1 MKASDLA
8 SLGLDSLGL
17 GGLNF
22 GFGRHLPVILQTEA
36 AECGLACLA
45 MIGRYHGHDID
56 LPSLRRQFPASL
68 KGANLARL
76 IEIAGRLDFDS
87 RPLRLELGDLASL
100 PMPCLLHWD
109 FNHFVVLKAVDAKGL
124 VIHDPARGMR
134 RLSLVE
140 ASRSFTGIALELTPR
155 ADFRPAEARR
165 SISLGALAGRVSGLR
180 TVAVQILLL
189 ALALEIL
196 GILGPFY
203 MQWVVDQVLVSAD
216 RSLLT
221 LLGIGFVLVTLFSV
235 TITALRGWVVV
246 YISTLL
252 SVQWASNV
260 FAHLMRLPLDYF
272 EKRHIGDVVSRYGAV
287 QNIQRTLTT
296 KFVEAVLDGIMAVL
310 TLIILF
316 VYSAK
321 LSLIVVG
328 VFAAYG
334 ALRWLFYMPLRQAT
348 EDQIVF
354 AANQQ
359 SQLLEAIRGVQP
371 IKLYNKQNER
381 TARYGNSLVETANRS
396 VIVRRLHIIFTA
408 LQSGLF
414 GLENVVLIWLA
425 AILVLDGQ
433 FTVGMLIAF
442 TMYAKQFTSRAGSL
456 VDSAI
461 ELSMLRLYCER
472 LADIVLTPPE
482 RHVASVYEGP
492 MPEPSIELRN
502 VSFRYG
508 DGEPWILRDCSLT
521 IEAGQSAAL
530 VGPSGAGKTTL
541 AKLILGLLEPTEG
554 EILVGGLDIRT
565 LGLASY
571 RSMVGAV
578 MQDDQLFAGSI
589 AENIGFFDPG
599 STSEAVTGAATMA
612 GIHDEIAAQPM
623 GYRTLVG
630 DMGSTLSGGQRQ
642 RLILARALYHRPKI
656 LLLDEATSH
665 LDTARE
671 ARIVEAIGGLNA
683 TRIVIAH
690 RRETIVLCDQ
700 IILLNAGQA
709 NRITLAPQAASAE
722 VQETPAAT
730 RNKRKHE
737 KT

>member
-1 MKASDLA
+1 MKIPDFASF
-8 SLGLDSLGL
+8 GLDGL
-17 GGLNF
+17 TF
-22 GFGRHLPVILQTEA
+22 GFGRHLPIVLQTEA
-36 AECGLACLA
+36 AECGLACLT
-45 MIGRYHGHDID
+45 MVGRYHGHDID
-56 LPSLRRQFPASL
+56 LPNLRRQFPASL
-68 KGANLARL
+68 KGANLTRL
-76 IEIAGRLDFDS
+76 IEIAGRLGLDS
-87 RPLRLELGDLASL
+87 RPLRLELEDLKNL
-100 PMPCLLHWD
+100 GTPCLLHWD
-109 FNHFVVLKAVDAKGL
+109 LNHFVVLKSADANG
-124 VIHDPARGMR
+124 VTIHDPSRGVR
-134 RLSLVE
+134 RLTLAE
-140 ASRSFTGIALELTPR
+140 ASRSFTGIALELSPR

-165 SISLGALAGRVSGLR
+165 SISLRALAGRIVGLR
-180 TVAVQILLL
+180 AAAVQILIL
-189 ALALEIL
+189 ALALEIF

-203 MQWVVDQVLVSAD
+203 LQWVIDQVLVTAD
-216 RSLLT
+216 HSLLT
-221 LLGIGFVLVTLFSV
+221 LLGIGFVLVTIFSV
-235 TITALRGWVVV
+235 AISALRGWVVV
-246 YISTLL
+246 YVSTLL
-252 SVQWASNV
+252 DVQWASNV

-296 KFVEAVLDGIMAVL
+296 KFVEAVLDGVMAIL
-310 TLIILF
+310 TLVILF
-316 VYSAK
+316 IYSPA
-321 LSLIVVG
+321 LSVIVLG

-334 ALRWLFYMPLRQAT
+334 ALRWLFFMPLRQAT

-354 AANQQ
+354 AARQQ

-381 TARYGNSLVETANRS
+381 TARYGNALVETANRS
-396 VIVRRLHIIFTA
+396 VMVRRLHIVFTA

-414 GLENVVLIWLA
+414 GLENVALIWLA
-425 AILVLDGQ
+425 ALLVLRGQ

-442 TMYAKQFTSRAGSL
+442 TMYAKQFTARAGNL

-461 ELSMLRLYCER
+461 ELRMLRLYGER

-482 RHVASVYEGP
+482 RHVGSAYEGP
-492 MPEPSIELRN
+492 LPTPSIELRN
-502 VSFRYG
+502 VGFRYG
-508 DGEPWILRDCSLT
+508 DGEPWILRNCSML

-565 LGLASY
+565 LGLATY
-571 RSMVGAV
+571 RSMIGAV

-589 AENIGFFDPG
+589 AENISFFDPA
-599 STSEAVTGAATMA
+599 STNEQVTEAATMA
-612 GIHDEIAAQPM
+612 GIHDEIVAQPM

-642 RLILARALYHRPKI
+642 RLILARALYHRPRI

-671 ARIVEAIGGLNA
+671 ARIVEAIAGLNA

-709 NRITLAPQAASAE
+709 NRITLAPPTPEA
-722 VQETPAAT
+722 QETQAGV

-737 KT
+737 KA

>member
-1 MKASDLA
+1 MKIPDFASF
-8 SLGLDSLGL
+8 GLDGL
-17 GGLNF
+17 TF
-22 GFGRHLPVILQTEA
+22 GFGRHLPIVLQTEA
-36 AECGLACLA
+36 AECGLACLT
-45 MIGRYHGHDID
+45 MVGRYHGHDID
-56 LPSLRRQFPASL
+56 LPNLRRQFPASL
-68 KGANLARL
+68 KGANLTRL
-76 IEIAGRLDFDS
+76 IEIAGRLGLDS
-87 RPLRLELGDLASL
+87 RPLRLELEDLKNL
-100 PMPCLLHWD
+100 GTPCLLHWD
-109 FNHFVVLKAVDAKGL
+109 LNHFVVLKSADANG
-124 VIHDPARGMR
+124 VTIHDPSRGVR
-134 RLSLVE
+134 RLTLAE
-140 ASRSFTGIALELTPR
+140 ASRSFTGIALELSPR

-165 SISLGALAGRVSGLR
+165 SISLRALAGRIVGLR
-180 TVAVQILLL
+180 AAAVQILIL
-189 ALALEIL
+189 ALALEIF

-203 MQWVVDQVLVSAD
+203 LQWVIDQVLVTAD
-216 RSLLT
+216 HSLLT
-221 LLGIGFVLVTLFSV
+221 LLGIGFVLVTIFSV
-235 TITALRGWVVV
+235 AISALRGWVVV
-246 YISTLL
+246 YVSTLL
-252 SVQWASNV
+252 DVQWASNV

-296 KFVEAVLDGIMAVL
+296 KFVEAVLDGVMAIL
-310 TLIILF
+310 TLVILF
-316 VYSAK
+316 IYSPA
-321 LSLIVVG
+321 LSVIVLG

-334 ALRWLFYMPLRQAT
+334 ALRWLFFMPLRQAT

-354 AANQQ
+354 AARQQ

-381 TARYGNSLVETANRS
+381 TARYGNALVETANRS
-396 VIVRRLHIIFTA
+396 VMVRRLHIVFTA

-414 GLENVVLIWLA
+414 GLENVALIWLA
-425 AILVLDGQ
+425 ALLVLRGQ

-442 TMYAKQFTSRAGSL
+442 TMYAKQFTARAGNL

-461 ELSMLRLYCER
+461 ELRMLRLYGER

-482 RHVASVYEGP
+482 RHVGSAYEGP
-492 MPEPSIELRN
+492 LPTPSIELRN
-502 VSFRYG
+502 VGFRYG
-508 DGEPWILRDCSLT
+508 DGEPWILRNCSML

-565 LGLASY
+565 LGLATY
-571 RSMVGAV
+571 RSMIGAV

-589 AENIGFFDPG
+589 AENISFFDPA
-599 STSEAVTGAATMA
+599 STNEQVTEAATMA

-642 RLILARALYHRPKI
+642 RLILARALYHRPRI

-671 ARIVEAIGGLNA
+671 ARIVEAIAGLNA

-709 NRITLAPQAASAE
+709 NRITLAPPTPEA
-722 VQETPAAT
+722 QETQAGV

-737 KT
+737 KA